1 MALALGSRRSTI
13 AAVTSAV
20 AAMAVAIAVASFRV
34 TEPGPDDAVRDM
46 LRAAQAGDVDLVYEL
61 LGPATRARL
70 DLEAKRATDYVG
82 AATRYTAKD
91 LVSIGTSENVA
102 TPTSITVVDKLS
114 DRARV
119 LVVSETGRS
128 YVELVRV
135 NDAWRIELAEYGPI
149 KK

>member
-34 TEPGPDDAVRDM
+34 SEPGPDDAVHDM

>member
-20 AAMAVAIAVASFRV
+20 AAMAVAIAVVSYRV
-34 TEPGPDDAVRDM
+34 TEPGPDDAVRDL

-61 LGPATRARL
+61 LGPTTRSRL
-70 DLEAKRATDYVG
+70 EQEAKRSTDYVG

-91 LVSIGTSENVA
+91 LVSIGTSDNIPP
-102 TPTSITVVDKLS
+102 PTDITVVDKS
-114 DRARV
+114 GDRARV
-119 LVVSETGRS
+119 LVVSEAGRA
-128 YVELVRV
+128 YLDLVRV
-135 NDAWRIELAEYGPI
+135 DEVWRIELPEYGAI